1 VSANELWF
9 EQEKAAMNLFLARGE
24 IRAGRLGWVFD
35 PFFVALHY
43 AVPDYVIPG
52 YGLVHASLP

>member
-1 VSANELWF
+1 VSANAMWF
-9 EQEKAAMNLFLARGE
+9 EQEKAAMNLLLARGE
-24 IRAGRLGWVFD
+24 IRGGYLAWVHA

-43 AVPDYVIPG
+43 AVLDYVIPG